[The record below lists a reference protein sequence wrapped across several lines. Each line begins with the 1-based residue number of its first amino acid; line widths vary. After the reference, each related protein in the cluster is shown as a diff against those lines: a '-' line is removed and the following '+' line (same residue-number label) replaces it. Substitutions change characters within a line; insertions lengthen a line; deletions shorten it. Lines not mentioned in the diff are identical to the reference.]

1 LSTEELYRQMITIRT
16 VEERLLKLFSEGH
29 LNGTVHTCLGQEACA
44 VGVVNALDRVRDILF
59 SNHRCH
65 GHFLAYSDN
74 VDGLI
79 AELMGRSTGVC
90 GGVGGSQHLHER
102 NFYSNGIQG
111 GIVPVAAGMAF
122 AEKMKSS
129 SAIAAVFLGDG
140 TFGEGVVYETFNMAA
155 LWSLPILFVA
165 ELNGYAQST
174 PTALEHAGDIET
186 RAESFGIRSLAID
199 ADDVLCVHQ
208 AGSHLISQVRESN
221 RPALLCLRT
230 YRLGPHSKGDDTRPA
245 QEIERNRL
253 RDPLL
258 RLEREL
264 SANTSERIRTSAE
277 TRVREAVNRALVA
290 PVAGAASDASANP
303 ARKTVHPAIEAP
315 AAGTTEAVAA

>member
-1 LSTEELYRQMITIRT
+1 VIEETFYKQMITIRT
-16 VEERLLKLFSEGH
+16 VEQRLLSLFSEGH

-44 VGVVNALDRVRDILF
+44 VGVVNALDRDRDILF

-79 AELMGRSTGVC
+79 AELMGRTTGVC
-90 GGVGGSQHLHER
+90 GGIGGSQHLHER

-122 AEKMKSS
+122 AEKMKGSG
-129 SAIAAVFLGDG
+129 AIAVVFLGDG
-140 TFGEGVVYETFNMAA
+140 TFGEGVVYETFNLAS
-155 LWSLPILFVA
+155 LWSLPVLFVA

-174 PTALEHAGDIET
+174 PTAMEHAGDLET
-186 RAESFGIRSLAID
+186 RVDSFGIHTVAIEVNDVHCVHSTARSLVEGI
-199 ADDVLCVHQ
+199 
-208 AGSHLISQVRESN
+208 REAS

-245 QEIERNRL
+245 TEIERYRT

-258 RLEREL
+258 QLEREL
-264 SANTSERIRTSAE
+264 PESVRMAIRSEAERRVAASVANAMD
-277 TRVREAVNRALVA
+277 A
-290 PVAGAASDASANP
+290 PIAGAT
-303 ARKTVHPAIEAP
+303 R
-315 AAGTTEAVAA
+315 AVAA